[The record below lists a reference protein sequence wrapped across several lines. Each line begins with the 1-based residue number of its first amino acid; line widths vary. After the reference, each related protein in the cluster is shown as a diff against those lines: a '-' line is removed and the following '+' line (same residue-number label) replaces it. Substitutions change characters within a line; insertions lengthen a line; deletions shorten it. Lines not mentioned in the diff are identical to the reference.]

1 MPQRLWAVLRKE
13 FLQIFRDRRTMV
25 MSLLIPVILL
35 LLFGFAVT
43 FDVDHLKLAVVDPG
57 KASLGRQVR
66 ASLDATDTFDLVAE
80 PEDPREVAGLLDSGE
95 VDVVVVLPTRMMSKL
110 ATGRRPA
117 IQALVNGSDSTIATR
132 AEVYLSV
139 ALANTMTRLSRD
151 FAAARPEMRPA
162 VGVVLEPRVLYN
174 PALESRNFFVP
185 GLMVIIIMLVAVMV
199 TSMAVVRERERG
211 TLEQLVVSPVQPVEL
226 MIGKMIPYGLIT
238 FLDVLLVL
246 AVGYLVF
253 GVEIKG
259 SLPLLLG
266 IAALFLVG
274 CLGLGLFI
282 SAVST
287 TQQSAF
293 LVSMIAT
300 LLPTFVLSGFIF
312 PIESMPA
319 PIQPFTYLVPARYF
333 LIVVRSIIL
342 KGVGL
347 EIFWEQVIFLGVFA
361 LLAVGLA
368 ASRFKKRLE

>member
-1 MPQRLWAVLRKE
+1 VE
-13 FLQIFRDRRTMV
+13 
-25 MSLLIPVILL
+25 
-35 LLFGFAVT
+35 
-43 FDVDHLKLAVVDPG
+43 
-57 KASLGRQVR
+57 LG
-66 ASLDATDTFDLVAE
+66 
-80 PEDPREVAGLLDSGE
+80 
-95 VDVVVVLPTRMMSKL
+95 
-110 ATGRRPA
+110 
-117 IQALVNGSDSTIATR
+117 
-132 AEVYLSV
+132 
-139 ALANTMTRLSRD
+139 
-151 FAAARPEMRPA
+151 
-162 VGVVLEPRVLYN
+162 PRVLYN

-185 GLMVIIIMLVAVMV
+185 GLMVIIIMLVAVLV

-211 TLEQLVVSPVQPVEL
+211 TLEQLVVSPVHPVEL

-238 FLDVLLVL
+238 FVDVLLVL

-259 SLPLLLG
+259 SLGLLLG
-266 IAALFLVG
+266 IAVLFLMG

-287 TQQSAF
+287 TQQNAF
-293 LVSMIAT
+293 LVSIIAT
-300 LLPTFVLSGFIF
+300 LLPTFILSGFIF

-347 EIFWEQVIFLGVFA
+347 EIFWEQVVFLVIFA
-361 LLAVGLA
+361 LLALGLA